1 MTKIYGLKKDVY
13 DVFFGNFPNLTEI
26 QQKSI
31 PLILEGKNIIISSGT
46 GTGKTEAVI
55 APLISRYLD
64 YALSNNYLTWLYLT
78 PTKALANDIYKRLEP
93 ILSKLY
99 INISIKHSDKDKTK
113 NKKNQ
118 HFLVT
123 TIESLDVILCRAD
136 KMLKNLKAVIID
148 EVHILYNSQRGL
160 HASLLLSRLKKEI
173 IEPQLQIACL
183 SATISSCD
191 NIVDFLFGESENFVK
206 IEISSTKQIDPYI
219 IMLNTEHKII
229 ELTKKITKD
238 RTVKLLLFSNN
249 RKKCDYISTTLSQ
262 IPELSRFIFTH
273 YSSISALI
281 REEVEKAFN
290 ESKMGICVATSTLE
304 LGIDIGDIDAVV
316 LYDVPATISSFLQ
329 RIGRGNRRDNKNNV
343 ICLVP
348 EDADIPIFRM
358 LSFYAII
365 DLAKNNIVENTS
377 PMKLYGAMAQQIL
390 SIIASKKGAYTKVRE
405 IVDIATQHQKHLT
418 EEVIEEI
425 LISTSQ
431 LGFTRP
437 HDFKHSYGAGEKLYL
452 LMDYRILYGNMPI
465 KEEEIVILHEKKEI
479 GNVPKFNLLYISDG
493 DIILFAGKCWKVIQI
508 SDGFIKVEPYQYYKD
523 ATEIKYDNE
532 KLQIDPII
540 LNRIHA
546 YLTGTYELNLNLFE
560 KSLREAI
567 SNVIK
572 KSFSLFNNTIPVVR
586 LKNGFYHVTLAG
598 ELCNQVISKFYNSIQ
613 RVDNIGFFSEF
624 IIDFSTLS
632 TQLTDYIDIV
642 NTINSFTLSQT
653 IFQMM
658 IPDNLKRKELLENW
672 LNNKEIE
679 NTLKRLKTST
689 TKLVTLEDIEWLI
702 YKIYK

>member
-13 DVFFGNFPNLTEI
+13 DVFFGKFPKLTEI
-26 QQKSI
+26 QHKSI

-64 YALSNNYLTWLYLT
+64 FALSNNYLTWLYLT
-78 PTKALANDIYKRLEP
+78 PTKALANDIYNRLLP
-93 ILSKLY
+93 ILSQLY
-99 INISIKHSDKDKTK
+99 INISIKHGDKDKTK

-118 HFLVT
+118 HFLIT

-173 IEPQLQIACL
+173 IEPPIQIACL

-206 IEISSTKQIDPYI
+206 IEMPSTKQIDPYI
-219 IMLNTEHKII
+219 ISLNTKQKII

-238 RTVKLLLFSNN
+238 RPVKLLIFSNN
-249 RKKCDYISTTLSQ
+249 RIKCDYISTNLSQ
-262 IPELSRFIFTH
+262 IPELSQNIFTH

-290 ESKMGICVATSTLE
+290 ESRMGICIATSTLE
-304 LGIDIGDIDAVV
+304 LGIDIGDIDAVI
-316 LYDVPATISSFLQ
+316 LYDVPVTISSFLQ

-348 EDADIPIFRM
+348 EDTDIPIFQV
-358 LSFYAII
+358 LNFYAII
-365 DLAKNNIVENTS
+365 DLAKNNIVENTK
-377 PMKLYGAMAQQIL
+377 PMKLFGAMVQQIL
-390 SIIASKKGAYTKVRE
+390 SLIASKKGAYTKVRE

-418 EEVIEEI
+418 EEIIDEI
-425 LISTSQ
+425 LTSTSR
-431 LGFTRP
+431 LGFTKP
-437 HDFKHSYGAGEKLYL
+437 HDFKHSYGANEKLYL

-479 GNVPKFNLLYISDG
+479 GHIPKFNLLDISEG
-493 DIILFAGKCWKVIQI
+493 EIILFAGKFWKVIQI
-508 SDGFIKVEPYQYYKD
+508 SDGFIKVEPYHYYEH
-523 ATEIKYDNE
+523 AIEIKYDSE
-532 KLQIDPII
+532 QWQIDPII

-560 KSLREAI
+560 KSLREPI
-567 SNVIK
+567 STVIK
-572 KSFSLFNNTIPVVR
+572 KSLSLFNNTIPVVR
-586 LKNGFYHVTLAG
+586 LKNGFYHITLAG
-598 ELCNQVISKFYNSIQ
+598 KLCNQVISKFYNTIPK
-613 RVDNIGFFSEF
+613 VDNIGFFSEF

-642 NTINSFTLSQT
+642 NTIDFPTSSLT

-658 IPDNLKRKELLENW
+658 LPDNLKRKEFLENW
-672 LNNKEIE
+672 LNNIEIE

-689 TKLVTLEDIEWLI
+689 TKLVSLEDIEWLI
-702 YKIYK
+702 YKNYK